1 MITVDVNLGILI
13 SALGTALGAVPALL
27 LSDLSHRFK
36 DNLLAYSAGI
46 MVAASTYALIP
57 ATLKLSNMLVLTL
70 GILLGTLTL
79 TLLEVLLPHVEVDHR
94 NHSTH
99 QANPLLLIAAM
110 AIHNI
115 PEGLSVGVSYASQYE
130 DLGSL
135 VAFSIGL
142 QNIPEG
148 FLVCLFLMA
157 NGIPRLKAF
166 MYTAFTGAFEYVSSL
181 AGLQLTDQHLGLVP
195 YGLAFA
201 AGAMLFVVYKELI
214 PESHGDGN
222 ERTATF
228 AFVLGLLTMIFLT
241 NLSL

>member
-1 MITVDVNLGILI
+1 LI

-27 LSDLSHRFK
+27 FSNLSHRFK

-79 TLLEVLLPHVEVDHR
+79 TLLEVLLPHVEADHR
-94 NHSTH
+94 NHSSH

-110 AIHNI
+110 
-115 PEGLSVGVSYASQYE
+115 VGVSYASHFE

-148 FLVCLFLMA
+148 FLVCLFLVA
-157 NGIPRLKAF
+157 NRVSRVKAF
-166 MYTAFTGAFEYVSSL
+166 MYTAFTGGIEFISSI
-181 AGLQLTDQHLGLVP
+181 AGLQLTDQYLGLVP

-222 ERTATF
+222 ERSATF
-228 AFVLGLLTMIFLT
+228 AFVLGLLTMIFIT
-241 NLSL
+241 DLSL

>member
-1 MITVDVNLGILI
+1 MEAHLGIYI
-13 SALGTALGAVPALL
+13 SALCTALGALPALL
-27 LSDLSHRFK
+27 LNNVSHRLK

-57 ATLKLSNMLVLTL
+57 STLKLSNMFVLTV

-79 TLLEVLLPHVEVDHR
+79 TLLETYLPHVELEHA
-94 NHSTH
+94 NHPGQ

-115 PEGLSVGVSYASQYE
+115 PEGISVGVSYSSHYE
-130 DLGSL
+130 ELGSL
-135 VAFSIGL
+135 VSFSIGL
-142 QNIPEG
+142 QNVPEG
-148 FLVCLFLMA
+148 FLVCLFLIT
-157 NGIPRLKAF
+157 NRVSKLKAF
-166 MYTAFTGAFEYVSSL
+166 LYTAFTGAIEFVSSL
-181 AGLQLTDQHLGLVP
+181 IGLQLTDQFLGVVP

-222 ERTATF
+222 EKSATF
-228 AFVLGLLTMIFLT
+228 SFVIGLLTMIIIT
-241 NLSL
+241 DMS

>member
-1 MITVDVNLGILI
+1 MGINLGIFI
-13 SALGTALGAVPALL
+13 SALCTALGAVPALFL
-27 LSDLSHRFK
+27 GNLSHRFK

-57 ATLKLSNMLVLTL
+57 STLKLSNMFVLTI
-70 GILLGTLTL
+70 GILVGTATLTA
-79 TLLEVLLPHVEVDHR
+79 LEMSLPHIELEHT
-94 NHSTH
+94 SPAAH
-99 QANPLLLIAAM
+99 QARPMLLIAAM

-115 PEGLSVGVSYASQYE
+115 PEGISVGVSFASQYE

-148 FLVCLFLMA
+148 FLVCLFLVA
-157 NGIPRLKAF
+157 NGIPKLSAF
-166 MYTAFTGAFEYVSSL
+166 MYTVFTGGIEL
-181 AGLQLTDQHLGLVP
+181 AASYLGLQLTDQYLGVVP

-222 ERTATF
+222 ERSATF
-228 AFVLGLLTMIFLT
+228 SFVIGLLTMILITDIFR
-241 NLSL
+241 